1 MTQVKKK
8 FILNDAVD
16 GAKVRYLNDQTFR
29 ANDAG
34 GNAVD
39 LFKLDGS
46 DVFQL
51 LSLPRV
57 SSGPSDDNDVV
68 RKKYVD
74 DADVLIQ
81 GELDDTQ
88 IGAGLD
94 TDGSYI
100 VPSGTSYLDASTSLA
115 DATLK
120 LDVAVNDAVQ
130 NNAKERFV
138 LSGTDITNQYI
149 DLAHEAIA
157 NSLMA
162 YVDRLAIHE
171 GASEDYTLS
180 VVAGKTRISFAN
192 AIATGGLEA
201 LEAGDVINVK
211 YTYANGN

>member
-34 GNAVD
+34 GNEVD
-39 LFKLDGS
+39 LFKFDSS

-68 RKKYVD
+68 RKLYVD
-74 DADVLIQ
+74 DADELIQ

-88 IGAGLD
+88 AGAGLD
-94 TDGSYI
+94 TNGSYI
-100 VPSGTSYLDASTSLA
+100 VPTGTAYLDASTSLA

-138 LSGTDITNQYI
+138 LSATDISNQYI
-149 DLAHEAIA
+149 DLANEAIA

-211 YTYANGN
+211 YTYANG

>member
-39 LFKLDGS
+39 LFKLDSS

-68 RKKYVD
+68 RKLYVD
-74 DADVLIQ
+74 DADGLIQ

-88 IGAGLD
+88 TGAGLD
-94 TDGSYI
+94 SNGSYI
-100 VPSGTSYLDASTSLA
+100 VPTGTTYLDASTSLA